1 MEIKTENIA
10 AESVSIPPEQH
21 PSHTETDVKSPAP
34 GSPYDP
40 ENLLYYHTSLG
51 LIETLVKRG
60 VLTKD
65 DFARACVLLTRKYG
79 LPADSIFAE
88 QPI

>member
-1 MEIKTENIA
+1 MGIKTESIA
-10 AESVSIPPEQH
+10 AGSAITTHDPPKTSVGA
-21 PSHTETDVKSPAP
+21 VSPN
-34 GSPYDP
+34 DP

-51 LIETLVKRG
+51 LVETLVKRG
-60 VLTKD
+60 VLTRE

-79 LPADSIFAE
+79 LPLDSIIAE

>member
-1 MEIKTENIA
+1 MGIKTENIA
-10 AESVSIPPEQH
+10 AESVTQ
-21 PSHTETDVKSPAP
+21 TP
-34 GSPYDP
+34 GESSPYSP

-60 VLTKD
+60 VLTRE

-88 QPI
+88 CPL

>member
-1 MEIKTENIA
+1 MGIKTENIA
-10 AESVSIPPEQH
+10 AGSVT
-21 PSHTETDVKSPAP
+21 PSLAPTETDVKPSAP
-34 GSPYDP
+34 TSPYDA

-51 LIETLVKRG
+51 LVETLVKRG
-60 VLTKD
+60 VLIRE

>member
-1 MEIKTENIA
+1 MGIKTENIV
-10 AESVSIPPEQH
+10 AESAT
-21 PSHTETDVKSPAP
+21 PSLDPTETTVQPAP
-34 GSPYDP
+34 GSPYSP

-51 LIETLVKRG
+51 LVETLVKRG
-60 VLTKD
+60 VLTRE

>member
-1 MEIKTENIA
+1 MGIKTESIA
-10 AESVSIPPEQH
+10 AGSVTHRPD
-21 PSHTETDVKSPAP
+21 PS
-34 GSPYDP
+34 SPYDA

-51 LIETLVKRG
+51 LVETLVKRG
-60 VLTKD
+60 VLTRE

>member
-1 MEIKTENIA
+1 MGIKTENIV
-10 AESVSIPPEQH
+10 AESVT
-21 PSHTETDVKSPAP
+21 PSLAPTETSVQPDE

-60 VLTKD
+60 VLTRE
-65 DFARACVLLTRKYG
+65 DFKKACVLLTRKYG
-79 LPADSIFAE
+79 LPPDSIFAE
-88 QPI
+88 EY

>member
-1 MEIKTENIA
+1 MGKKENIA
-10 AESVSIPPEQH
+10 AGSVTHPPD
-21 PSHTETDVKSPAP
+21 PTETGV
-34 GSPYDP
+34 GENSPYSP

-51 LIETLVKRG
+51 LVETLVKRG
-60 VLTKD
+60 VLTRE
-65 DFARACVLLTRKYG
+65 DFKKACVLLTRKYG

>member
-1 MEIKTENIA
+1 MGIKTENIA
-10 AESVSIPPEQH
+10 AGNVSMQPEQR
-21 PSHTETDVKSPAP
+21 PTRTEAGVKSTAS

-51 LIETLVKRG
+51 LVETLVKRG
-60 VLTKD
+60 VLTRE

-79 LPADSIFAE
+79 LPPDSIFAE

>member
-1 MEIKTENIA
+1 MQ
-10 AESVSIPPEQH
+10 PEQR
-21 PSHTETDVKSPAP
+21 PTPTEAGVKSRDPS
-34 GSPYDP
+34 SPYDA

-51 LIETLVKRG
+51 LVETLVKRG
-60 VLTKD
+60 VLTRE
-65 DFARACVLLTRKYG
+65 DFKKACVLLTRKYG

>member
-1 MEIKTENIA
+1 MGIKTENIA
-10 AESVSIPPEQH
+10 AESVSMQPEQR
-21 PSHTETDVKSPAP
+21 PTRTEADVKSRDPS
-34 GSPYDP
+34 SPYDA

-51 LIETLVKRG
+51 LVETLVKRG
-60 VLTKD
+60 VLTRE
-65 DFARACVLLTRKYG
+65 DFARACVLLTRKYD

>member
-1 MEIKTENIA
+1 MGIKTENIV
-10 AESVSIPPEQH
+10 AESVSMQPEQR
-21 PSHTETDVKSPAP
+21 PTRTEADVKSRDPS
-34 GSPYDP
+34 SPYDA

-60 VLTKD
+60 VLTRE
-65 DFARACVLLTRKYG
+65 DFARACVLLTRKNG

>member
-1 MEIKTENIA
+1 MEIKTENTVA
-10 AESVSIPPEQH
+10 GSVSMQPEQR
-21 PSHTETDVKSPAP
+21 PTRTEADVKSTAP

-51 LIETLVKRG
+51 LVETLVKRG
-60 VLTKD
+60 VLTRE
-65 DFARACVLLTRKYG
+65 DFAKACVLLTRKYG
-79 LPADSIFAE
+79 LPPESIFAE

>member
-1 MEIKTENIA
+1 MGIKTESIA
-10 AESVSIPPEQH
+10 AGSAITTHDPPKTSVGE
-21 PSHTETDVKSPAP
+21 V
-34 GSPYDP
+34 SPYDP

-51 LIETLVKRG
+51 LVETLVKRG
-60 VLTKD
+60 VLTRE
-65 DFARACVLLTRKYG
+65 DFVKVLLTRKYG